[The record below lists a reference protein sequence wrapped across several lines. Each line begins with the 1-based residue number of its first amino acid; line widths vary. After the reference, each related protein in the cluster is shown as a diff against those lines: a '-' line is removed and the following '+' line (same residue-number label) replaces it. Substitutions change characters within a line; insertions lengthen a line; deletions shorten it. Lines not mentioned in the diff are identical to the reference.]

1 VRAPSP
7 TAGLPD
13 RPAPGERPSLGA
25 ILRTFA
31 YIGSTSFG
39 GGISAY
45 LRDALVVRRRWLT
58 DQDYLEGR
66 ELSQIMP
73 GPNPINLSVYLAQ
86 RVRGWPGALVAVLG
100 AIGPGVIFIL
110 ALGALYFR
118 HGELPS
124 VSAIFN
130 GIAAAAVGL
139 TLATTLQVG
148 EKELK
153 DRRGMVLI
161 VLTFVSVAI
170 LHVPMPIALLV
181 FAPISIWLHR
191 PPPMA
196 PPSAEAPEPP
206 E

>member
-1 VRAPSP
+1 M
-7 TAGLPD
+7 LK
-13 RPAPGERPSLGA
+13 
-25 ILRTFA
+25 TFG

-45 LRDALVVRRRWLT
+45 LRDALVVRRKWLT

-86 RVRGWPGALVAVLG
+86 RVRGAPGAMVAILG
-100 AIGPGVIFIL
+100 AIGPGMIVVL

-118 HGELPS
+118 QGELPS
-124 VSAIFN
+124 VSAIFD

-148 EKELK
+148 QKELGDPK
-153 DRRGMVLI
+153 GLVLI
-161 VLTFVSVAI
+161 VMSFAAVTFFH
-170 LHVPMPIALLV
+170 LRMPLALLI
-181 FAPISIWLHR
+181 FAPVSIWLHR
-191 PPPMA
+191 PKRPAAGEESGEKKP
-196 PPSAEAPEPP
+196 
-206 E
+206 